1 MERNRVAA
9 LPVLDPGGLGPGTMQ
24 CMGGEGGGGEGW
36 GDCGVGG
43 ECLTW
48 KRVKIPQP
56 GRGYCVAT

>member
-48 KRVKIPQP
+48 KRCRMT
-56 GRGYCVAT
+56 GG